1 MHHFH
6 MWGDSA
12 SRCLRRPWAS
22 VASSK
27 TRHMQLRLR
36 ERRNPDS
43 DRGSVHLADGASA
56 VLVAQVLVFWCFARR
71 SLRPL
76 RALAQSP
83 LHSPWA
89 TDPLGAHAVLWP
101 WATDPLGYRT
111 HVGFG
116 TPLPSFWRTAGH
128 VFHFAY
134 RISHR
139 TPRRNP
145 CNSHLSMGA
154 HGNWQPHERWG
165 GTPRS
170 LPRSLQ
176 RDRDVVLP
184 LRISHRTPRRNPH
197 LV

>member
-1 MHHFH
+1 
-6 MWGDSA
+6 
-12 SRCLRRPWAS
+12 
-22 VASSK
+22 
-27 TRHMQLRLR
+27 MQLRLR

-111 HVGFG
+111 HVGIASR
-116 TPLPSFWRTAGH
+116 LDAIDMLDSARTHLG
-128 VFHFAY
+128 VFCCFA
-134 RISHR
+134 
-139 TPRRNP
+139 PRLGFARQ
-145 CNSHLSMGA
+145 S
-154 HGNWQPHERWG
+154 
-165 GTPRS
+165 
-170 LPRSLQ
+170 
-176 RDRDVVLP
+176 
-184 LRISHRTPRRNPH
+184 
-197 LV
+197 